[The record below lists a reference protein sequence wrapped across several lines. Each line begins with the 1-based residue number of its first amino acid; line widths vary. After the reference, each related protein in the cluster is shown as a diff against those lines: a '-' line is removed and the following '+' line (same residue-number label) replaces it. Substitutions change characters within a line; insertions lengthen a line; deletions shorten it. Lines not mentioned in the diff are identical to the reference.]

1 MVAQVKGPIP
11 KSKTVPHFNGATDLR
26 SEFSINSRSAP
37 LYNREP
43 ITAVLSPC
51 IRIFSAT
58 KTRRISASITTER
71 ISVSVDNTYKI
82 ALSTGKIFTSKTP
95 ALPLLNRGARRY
107 FQEKSCNG
115 NISALKKE
123 RTNSFEKKGKRKK
136 SSNGSPGS
144 NNSPK
149 SRLNET
155 VIKLDSGVTSRLERA
170 ADSRE
175 TISVFKKP
183 CSNSPDTDFIRS
195 APATLSTHNVQ
206 QIKKSKQ
213 KIFFSDGTNVLK
225 KGIIGVPPASPTP
238 EHLENVQYVKC
249 LADLRSKRKLDE
261 KLLEIAK
268 FRDEQKKKAVLDE
281 KKARAVEEKRE
292 TAQLRVRQRQ
302 EIYALNQVMKE
313 LEERRFQQYVKEKTE
328 S

>member
-95 ALPLLNRGARRY
+95 ALPLLNRGARR
-107 FQEKSCNG
+107 S
-115 NISALKKE
+115 LKKE

-155 VIKLDSGVTSRLERA
+155 VIKLDSGITSRLERA

-175 TISVFKKP
+175 NVSVFKKP
-183 CSNSPDTDFIRS
+183 CSNSPDTDFIRT

-206 QIKKSKQ
+206 QIKKAKQ

>member
-71 ISVSVDNTYKI
+71 ISVDNTYKI

-95 ALPLLNRGARRY
+95 ALPLLNRGARR
-107 FQEKSCNG
+107 S
-115 NISALKKE
+115 LKKE
-123 RTNSFEKKGKRKK
+123 RINSFEKKGKRKK

-155 VIKLDSGVTSRLERA
+155 VIKLDSGITSRLERA
-170 ADSRE
+170 SDSRE
-175 TISVFKKP
+175 NISVYKKP
-183 CSNSPDTDFIRS
+183 CSNSPDTDFIRT

>member
-71 ISVSVDNTYKI
+71 ISVDNTYKI
-82 ALSTGKIFTSKTP
+82 GKIFTSKTP
-95 ALPLLNRGARRY
+95 ALPLLNRGARR
-107 FQEKSCNG
+107 S
-115 NISALKKE
+115 LKKE

-155 VIKLDSGVTSRLERA
+155 VIKLDSGITSRLERA
-170 ADSRE
+170 ADSGE
-175 TISVFKKP
+175 NVSLFKKP
-183 CSNSPDTDFIRS
+183 CSNIPDTDFIRT

-206 QIKKSKQ
+206 QIKKAKQ